1 MDDPRVKL
9 IGTVVRVD
17 DADEFFKKDRDLY
30 HRVTMLGVV
39 AEDAGIDYL
48 DIVPGRAIELSKV
61 DITNCT
67 STSRTPNIVAVSGE
81 TIIIPTLE
89 QTLEY
94 GMFRGVVKTMV
105 FGAITLNDDFE
116 LDLRGLQ
123 QYPVMPSRHKEL
135 FSPVNYFDRTTKKR
149 NEFIEKYFT
158 VYSFSDE
165 R

>member
-67 STSRTPNIVAVSGE
+67 STSRTPNIVAVTGE

-89 QTLEY
+89 HTLEY

-105 FGAITLNDDFE
+105 FGAMTLNDDFE
-116 LDLRGLQ
+116 LDL
-123 QYPVMPSRHKEL
+123 
-135 FSPVNYFDRTTKKR
+135 
-149 NEFIEKYFT
+149 
-158 VYSFSDE
+158 
-165 R
+165 